1 MEVFKRALPSTH
13 TLCNKN
19 TAAHLAS
26 VLGPLISNCVK
37 KLDRV
42 VTETAGC
49 DSFIQVLQKDVAEVL
64 ISLLPDKALLK
75 EALTKKF
82 RLVSA
87 NAWLKLGDYDQ
98 ASKAIEQCCSMINKG
113 EKDELKVYFLAF
125 KMHCQLR
132 DKEEAIE
139 TF

>member
-1 MEVFKRALPSTH
+1 M
-13 TLCNKN
+13 NYM
-19 TAAHLAS
+19 
-26 VLGPLISNCVK
+26 
-37 KLDRV
+37 
-42 VTETAGC
+42 
-49 DSFIQVLQKDVAEVL
+49 
-64 ISLLPDKALLK
+64 PDKALLK
-75 EALTKKF
+75 ESLLKKF

-87 NAWLKLGDYDQ
+87 NVWLKLGDYER